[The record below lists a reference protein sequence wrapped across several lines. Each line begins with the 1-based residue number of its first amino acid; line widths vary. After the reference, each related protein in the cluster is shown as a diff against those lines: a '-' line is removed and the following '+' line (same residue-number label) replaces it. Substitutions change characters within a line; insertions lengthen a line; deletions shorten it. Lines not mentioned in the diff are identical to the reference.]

1 MSIILAFDHIEDKNN
16 LYRGKDCMKKF
27 CESLRE
33 YTKGIIGFEM
43 KKMLPLTRIG
53 LESHQDV
60 KVCYICRKIFFK
72 KFFRDKNYPKVRDHF
87 HYTDRGA
94 AHSICSLKFNV
105 PNEISAVFIGLQIM
119 IIILSLKN

>member
-16 LYRGKDCMKKF
+16 LYCGKDCMKKF

-33 YTKGIIGFEM
+33 YTKSIIGFEM

-60 KVCYICRKIFFK
+60 KVC
-72 KFFRDKNYPKVRDHF
+72 
-87 HYTDRGA
+87 
-94 AHSICSLKFNV
+94 
-105 PNEISAVFIGLQIM
+105 
-119 IIILSLKN
+119 